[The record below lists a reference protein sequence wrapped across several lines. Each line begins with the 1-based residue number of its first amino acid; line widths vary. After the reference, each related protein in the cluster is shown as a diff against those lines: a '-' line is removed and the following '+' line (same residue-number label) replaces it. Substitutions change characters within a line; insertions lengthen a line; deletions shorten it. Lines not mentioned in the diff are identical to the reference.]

1 MKHLVINRLRSI
13 FVGLA
18 AMVCLSSGAAVVGSG
33 LSVELSTDKACY
45 APGTVV
51 NFTATGRVPAGNVL
65 IRYRHGAKVVGEQKF
80 ADVATDNRWSWQPPL
95 ADFQGYMV
103 DLYAKDGDKE
113 TILGTIAVD
122 VSSDWTRFPRYGF
135 VADFEEYGNAEQKT
149 ANIYKEMAYLNRCHI
164 NGVQFQDWQ
173 WKHHRPANLKAD
185 GTTVDWYQ
193 DISNRWVGAPVVK
206 KYIEVQHGY
215 GMRSIFY
222 NLCFGAWQGAVA
234 DGVKE
239 AWNLYAKND
248 AGALY
253 QDFHGLPSTW
263 ASNIYLENP
272 GNSEWQQYMGDR
284 NEEVYAHFDFDGYQ
298 IDQLGRRG
306 DRFDHNGQPVDLP
319 AGYASFIKAMKARH
333 PAKRLVMNAVSGY
346 GAAEI
351 LGTREVDFCYNEVW
365 GGSNGYGGVAEDQF
379 ANLYGIIQNN
389 DRMSDD
395 RLRTVFAAY
404 LNYDKA
410 ANGGQGDRMM
420 NTPGV
425 LLTDAVM
432 FAIGGSHLE
441 LGDHMLSREYFPA
454 APLAMS
460 DELKTAMVR
469 YYDFMTGYE
478 NWLRG
483 KSSRSDFSPT
493 VSTSQTGIEIAAWPP
508 KANAIVTF
516 AKKVGT
522 AKVLHFL
529 NFQATD
535 DLSWR
540 DVNGTRQAPP
550 LTEALPVAVDEART
564 IAKIW
569 VASPDFDGGAMHE
582 LPFTQ
587 ADGRL
592 HFTLPALKY
601 WSMVVL
607 EPEPADDRL
616 LVVGD
621 ATSGGWDANKAI
633 PLLPTDQDGVFRGT
647 VYLEA
652 GKPFKLI
659 DGTDYGTCLHLNAQ
673 YVDYLFNNQYDIH
686 TGGIVVNS
694 NADYSK
700 GGNDYKFMVDR
711 SDNYQIT
718 IDLNTLLIEVKP
730 ASTVAGIVVSPAT
743 SQRPEGSLTVDTAC
757 YTMQGCR
764 IKKPGRGLFIQNGQK
779 FLAK

>member
-1 MKHLVINRLRSI
+1 MLNHHQPVIPLLLVL
-13 FVGLA
+13 F
-18 AMVCLSSGAAVVGSG
+18 LSLLTFPNVEANAHS
-33 LSVELSTDKACY
+33 LTVELSTNRACY
-45 APGTVV
+45 APGEPVV
-51 NFTATGRVPAGNVL
+51 LTATGTIPDHTMV
-65 IRYRHGAKVVGEQKF
+65 RYRHGSTV
-80 ADVATDNRWSWQPPL
+80 VATHPYAAKETSNSWSWQPPTN
-95 ADFQGYMV
+95 DFKGYLI
-103 DLYAKDGDKE
+103 DLYINDGDQE
-113 TILGTIAVD
+113 TILGSIAVD

-550 LTEALPVAVDEART
+550 LTEALPVAVDVATT
-564 IAKIW
+564 IVKLW
-569 VASPDFDGGAMHE
+569 VASPDIDGGAPRE

-587 ADGRL
+587 ADRKVT
-592 HFTLPALKY
+592 FTLPSLLY
-601 WSMVVL
+601 WTMVVM
-607 EPEPADDRL
+607 ES
-616 LVVGD
+616 
-621 ATSGGWDANKAI
+621 TS
-633 PLLPTDQDGVFRGT
+633 T
-647 VYLEA
+647 E
-652 GKPFKLI
+652 
-659 DGTDYGTCLHLNAQ
+659 
-673 YVDYLFNNQYDIH
+673 
-686 TGGIVVNS
+686 
-694 NADYSK
+694 
-700 GGNDYKFMVDR
+700 
-711 SDNYQIT
+711 
-718 IDLNTLLIEVKP
+718 
-730 ASTVAGIVVSPAT
+730 
-743 SQRPEGSLTVDTAC
+743 
-757 YTMQGCR
+757 
-764 IKKPGRGLFIQNGQK
+764 
-779 FLAK
+779 